1 MKQAGRNVEPKRPKA
16 LPAKTGDDLPA
27 VPIPEVAKLTE
38 NQRRF
43 LASYVRH
50 GVASR
55 AARDAGYSEPHE
67 VTGYAALR
75 TASMQAALA
84 AVGITAA
91 HASTDAVLGAIE
103 RRALLARTARR
114 IDEDQ
119 IIPHALRAIEIDA
132 RLAGDVGA
140 ESSQA
145 PGGASMT
152 PDAAGEIIGRLLAG
166 VARGVMAGGDRDSL
180 VTPVDVRLIEAE
192 DDEQ

>member
-1 MKQAGRNVEPKRPKA
+1 MRA
-16 LPAKTGDDLPA
+16 L
-27 VPIPEVAKLTE
+27 
-38 NQRRF
+38 
-43 LASYVRH
+43 
-50 GVASR
+50 GVAADQV
-55 AARDAGYSEPHE
+55 AAG
-67 VTGYAALR
+67 
-75 TASMQAALA
+75 
-84 AVGITAA
+84 AVM
-91 HASTDAVLGAIE
+91 SAIE

-114 IDEDQ
+114 IDEDP

-140 ESSQA
+140 EGSQA

-180 VTPVDVRLIEAE
+180 VTPVDVRLIDAE